1 MRSFRMTL
9 ARRIATGVLVLFGIV
24 GILSVLALRS
34 ILYDRLDD
42 TLLRIAELE
51 AQHGAATTS
60 SAFAFHEGILLQPRE
75 DAASELTRFA
85 QLWTSTG
92 RPLVRSRNLKADLD
106 LPADALALA
115 RSGRVGW
122 SSHRWDG
129 EPLRSVVFPLALV
142 GAAHGVHVLQVAAPT
157 QSVRRIVTRFALLTA
172 LLSLAATAG
181 AFLVGWR
188 LAGGALRPTREIT
201 EQAEAIEAGTL
212 SDRITAH
219 ADVQEFGRLV
229 NVLNGML
236 DRLEGAFEAQRRFT
250 GDASHELRAPLNVLR
265 GELDVLLRRDR
276 TAAEYRETAQ
286 RCLEE
291 VVHMARLVSDL
302 LLLARGDAGMLVAR
316 NADTSLL
323 DLASTV
329 VQRIHD
335 VASRRDVRITLQG
348 SDARVSADPG
358 VLERAI
364 TNLVE
369 NAVRHSPDGGAV
381 TITIDR
387 EEATATVT
395 VTDEGNGIPAG
406 EAAHLFTRFY
416 RGDPARTAT
425 ATGSAGLGLAI
436 ARAAAEAHGGRLDY
450 LGNAPGARFRL
461 LLPVTD
467 AVSSRVA
474 GVHQADGPLV

>member
-24 GILSVLALRS
+24 GTLSVLALRS

-60 SAFAFHEGILLQPRE
+60 SAFTFHEGILLQPRE
-75 DAASELTRFA
+75 DGASELTRFA
-85 QLWTSTG
+85 QLWTSAG
-92 RPLVRSRNLKADLD
+92 RPLVRSRNLQADLD
-106 LPADALALA
+106 LPADALAAA
-115 RSGRVGW
+115 RAGRVGW
-122 SSHRWDG
+122 ASHRWKG
-129 EPLRSVVFPLALV
+129 EPIRSLVFPLALV

-181 AFLVGWR
+181 AFAVGWR

-212 SDRITAH
+212 SERITAH
-219 ADVQEFGRLV
+219 ADVREFGRLV

-236 DRLEGAFEAQRRFT
+236 DRLEGAFEGQRRFT

-276 TAAEYRETAQ
+276 TAGEYRETAQ
-286 RCLEE
+286 RCLDE
-291 VVHMARLVSDL
+291 VVHMSRLVSDL

-323 DLASTV
+323 EMATTV

-335 VASRRDVRITLQG
+335 VAVRRGVRVTLQG
-348 SDARVSADPG
+348 TDARVSADAG

-381 TITIDR
+381 TITVDR
-387 EEATATVT
+387 EEAMAAVT
-395 VTDEGNGIPAG
+395 VTDEGRGIPPG
-406 EAAHLFTRFY
+406 EVAHLFTRFY
-416 RGDPARTAT
+416 RGDPART

-436 ARAAAEAHGGRLDY
+436 ARAAAEAHGGRLDF
-450 LGNAPGARFRL
+450 LGNVPGARFRL
-461 LLPVTD
+461 LVPI
-467 AVSSRVA
+467 AGAPSVA
-474 GVHQADGPLV
+474 SGVRPTRGALV

>member
-24 GILSVLALRS
+24 GALSVFALRS

-85 QLWTSTG
+85 QLWTSAG
-92 RPLVRSRNLKADLD
+92 RPLVRSRNLQADLD
-106 LPADALALA
+106 LPADALAAA
-115 RSGRVGW
+115 RAGRVGW
-122 SSHRWDG
+122 ASHRWKG
-129 EPLRSVVFPLALV
+129 ESIRSVVFPLALV

-212 SDRITAH
+212 ADRITAH

-265 GELDVLLRRDR
+265 GELEVLLRRDR
-276 TAAEYRETAQ
+276 TAEEYRDTAQ

-291 VVHMARLVSDL
+291 VVHMSRLVSDL
-302 LLLARGDAGMLVAR
+302 LLLARGDAGRLVAR

-323 DLASTV
+323 DLATTV

-335 VASRRDVRITLQG
+335 VAVRRGVRVTMQG
-348 SDARVSADPG
+348 IDARVSADPG

-364 TNLVE
+364 MNLVE

-387 EEATATVT
+387 EEAMAAVT
-395 VTDEGNGIPAG
+395 VTDEGRGIPAG

-416 RGDPARTAT
+416 RGDPARTH
-425 ATGSAGLGLAI
+425 TGSAGLGLAI
-436 ARAAAEAHGGRLDY
+436 ARAAAEAHGGRLDF

-461 LLPVTD
+461 LVPVAELPPAAS
-467 AVSSRVA
+467 AVVRPT
-474 GVHQADGPLV
+474 GRLLV